1 MKLSQEFVISLNDK
15 VEKLKTHLT
24 KLENSKSVDELTVED
39 VYEINPGLREKIYQ
53 SIRDDEWGTGSGK
66 ERELKGNIVDG
77 KRDKIVEGEKL
88 NYL

>member
-1 MKLSQEFVISLNDK
+1 MKLSQEFVITLNDK

-24 KLENSKSVDELTVED
+24 KLENSKSVDDLTVED

-53 SIRDDEWGTGSGK
+53 SIRDDEWGTGTAVESK
-66 ERELKGNIVDG
+66 VN
-77 KRDKIVEGEKL
+77 VEGKKEKESESEKL

>member
-1 MKLSQEFVISLNDK
+1 MKLSQEFVITLNDK
-15 VEKLKTHLT
+15 VKTLKTHLT

-53 SIRDDEWGTGSGK
+53 SIRDDEWGAGSGSSGESK
-66 ERELKGNIVDG
+66 ISVEG
-77 KRDKIVEGEKL
+77 KREKVIESEKL

>member
-15 VEKLKTHLT
+15 IEKLKTHLT
-24 KLENSKSVDELTVED
+24 KLENSKSVDELTVDD

-66 ERELKGNIVDG
+66 GKERDVKVVNSVV
-77 KRDKIVEGEKL
+77 VEAEKL